1 MSSSLTE
8 IMELLPPPAEPQGL
22 DRSWEEVE
30 EDLGCVLPADYKEF
44 IDQYGSGQICEWI
57 DVWNLRDKS
66 LFPSPLQEVICG
78 PKGIISFYQK
88 LNEEYNILTAGSWT
102 TFPEPGGLLPF
113 CTAFEIDYLNWRI
126 AGPADQWDCVY
137 WFFDG
142 NEFIHLEGDSFTDFL
157 LKVLKRQYNQYQLPT
172 VDEPY
177 QFTQ

>member
-1 MSSSLTE
+1 MSSSLIE
-8 IMELLPPPAEPQGL
+8 IMKLLPPPAEPQGL

-30 EDLGCVLPADYKEF
+30 EDLGCVLPADYKGF

-66 LFPSPLQEVICG
+66 LFPPPLQEVICG
-78 PKGIISFYQK
+78 PKGIINFYQK
-88 LNEEYNILTAGSWT
+88 LNEEYDILTAGSWT

-126 AGPADQWDCVY
+126 AGPADEWDCVY

-157 LKVLKRQYNQYQLPT
+157 QKVLKRQYNQYQLPT